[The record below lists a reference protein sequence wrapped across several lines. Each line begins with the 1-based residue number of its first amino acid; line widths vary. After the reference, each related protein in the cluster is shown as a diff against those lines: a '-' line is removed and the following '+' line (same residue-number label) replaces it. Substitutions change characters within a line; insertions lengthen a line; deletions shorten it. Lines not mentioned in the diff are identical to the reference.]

1 MFYCIYVRSVVSLW
15 SQSLRPQWTIT
26 PVFDSWRYCSPYSAD
41 QTRISA
47 FQTYHQIFIFYCKWW
62 SSNLEK
68 LYPFRWLFTAYTS
81 LEIRSLSQSL
91 RPCLIFVNH
100 NQVEVKKYQEQ
111 TRSKTII
118 TIYECFCPDFFLIP
132 ASEKGTVTSKKCT
145 NRRNR

>member
-68 LYPFRWLFTAYTS
+68 LYPGRWLFTAYIS

-91 RPCLIFVNH
+91 RPRLIFVNH
-100 NQVEVKKYQEQ
+100 NQVYVKKSKPEVKQWQ
-111 TRSKTII
+111 FMNAFVLI
-118 TIYECFCPDFFLIP
+118 FFLIS
-132 ASEKGTVTSKKCT
+132 ASEKGTVISEMCTSRT
-145 NRRNR
+145 NR